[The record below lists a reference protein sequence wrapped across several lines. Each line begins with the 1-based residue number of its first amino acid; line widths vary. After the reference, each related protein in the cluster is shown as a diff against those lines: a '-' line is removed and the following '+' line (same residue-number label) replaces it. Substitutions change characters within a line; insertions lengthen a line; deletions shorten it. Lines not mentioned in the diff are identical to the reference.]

1 MATQILRDATIH
13 LHDVAVHEIGSSVD
27 LTLGLEPQDC
37 TVWGSQA
44 RKYAA
49 GLFTADLSA
58 DGYADMTGYDGSL
71 WTNYRARTAVV
82 ASVSADSA
90 DNSVAYTFEALNHEL
105 TSLSGAVGDMAAV
118 SVGATTR
125 NAYGAIRSNI
135 LLPSAARTSTASGT
149 ARQLGAVSATQ
160 RVFSAVH
167 VIAAS
172 GSSPTLDITIRS
184 DDASG
189 FSSPTTRVTHTQFT
203 TTGSEFSSAAGAITD
218 DWWRVTATI
227 GGSSPSFT
235 FIVIVGIA

>member
-13 LHDVAVHEIGSSVD
+13 LHDVAVHEIGNSVD
-27 LTLGLEPQDC
+27 LNLGLEPQDC

-44 RKYAA
+44 RKYAG

-58 DGYADMTGYDGSL
+58 DGFADMTGYDGSL
-71 WTNYRARTAVV
+71 FSNFRARTAIV
-82 ASVSADSA
+82 ASVSADSV

-105 TSLSGAVGDMAAV
+105 TPLSGSVGDMAAV

-125 NAYGAIRSNI
+125 NAYGAIRGNI
-135 LLPSAARTSTASGT
+135 LLPSAARTSTGNGT

-160 RVFSAVH
+160 RVFSSLH
-167 VIAAS
+167 VVAAS
-172 GSSPTLDITIRS
+172 GTTPTLDVTVRS

-189 FSSPTTRVTHTQFT
+189 FATPTTQLTFTQVT
-203 TTGSEFSSAAGAITD
+203 TTTSQFQSAAGAITD
-218 DWWRVTATI
+218 DWWRVTYTI
-227 GGSSPSFT
+227 GGTTPSFT